1 LNKRLKELVPTFYIG
16 VVVSIALRIYDPSTP
31 IVVSVL
37 TPLMSCVIVDV
48 VFTLRRMRER
58 RQQILESSVAT
69 DDLASLKAELAK
81 NPEAFEQKII
91 ATRIDQSLAMEAP
104 DANLPT
110 VSELIEAGRD
120 PEEVGEMLASGK
132 ARNG

>member
-1 LNKRLKELVPTFYIG
+1 
-16 VVVSIALRIYDPSTP
+16 
-31 IVVSVL
+31 
-37 TPLMSCVIVDV
+37 
-48 VFTLRRMRER
+48 MRER